1 MKDEKTSRAAGA
13 KAPAKRA
20 PKAVA
25 KAVGAPVKTAA
36 VKTAATAPDPRSVP
50 APTAPASVAR
60 KAAEAIAPVASVAAA
75 APKAVAKAAL
85 APASRA
91 EAPMAAFAPVTLE
104 GVAPLAAAFQAGAD
118 QARAAYDR
126 ARENGDTFRQ
136 AVTDTTAA
144 TTRGFL
150 EFNGKVID
158 LVRAQN
164 EAALDL
170 WRSTLTAGSFSEA
183 IRAQTHGMRE
193 AYETS
198 AAQWK
203 DLAETAGRLMGE
215 ATQPLRSAF
224 QGR

>member
-1 MKDEKTSRAAGA
+1 
-13 KAPAKRA
+13 
-20 PKAVA
+20 
-25 KAVGAPVKTAA
+25 
-36 VKTAATAPDPRSVP
+36 
-50 APTAPASVAR
+50 
-60 KAAEAIAPVASVAAA
+60 
-75 APKAVAKAAL
+75 
-85 APASRA
+85 
-91 EAPMAAFAPVTLE
+91 MAAFAPVTLE